1 MKYHAHVFFELD
13 QTAQVQELHLRL
25 QEVLSG
31 SVTVSRLLYKAV
43 GPLPKPMF
51 KMEFLQDEFA
61 QVKYVLTQIFHGFSI
76 LIHPLLENE
85 YLAHTQYA
93 TWIGTPLNL
102 NLECL

>member
-25 QEVLSG
+25 QKALSD
-31 SVTVSRLLYKAV
+31 SITVGKLLYKAV

-51 KMEFLQDEFA
+51 QIEFEQAELA
-61 QVKYVLTQIFHGFSI
+61 QVKQVLTQIFHGFSI

-85 YLAHTQYA
+85 YLAHTEYA
-93 TWIGTPLNL
+93 EWTGTPLNL
-102 NLECL
+102 NLEHL